1 MDNGLYVNS
10 ALITSIR
17 GSTSEILGGE
27 EKMSNM
33 SIHVSDSGD
42 KEYVIYHATLKSGPF
57 EHKDK
62 TVYYEDAKE
71 DWKSDIDRKN
81 NEYMKEIIIEIIK
94 RIDAANQ
101 NKEQIFLDFS
111 TLDLHK

>member
-57 EHKDK
+57 EHKD
-62 TVYYEDAKE
+62 
-71 DWKSDIDRKN
+71 
-81 NEYMKEIIIEIIK
+81 
-94 RIDAANQ
+94 
-101 NKEQIFLDFS
+101 
-111 TLDLHK
+111 